1 MHSVDQM
8 DEAVIPEEQRFTGL
22 RNLLESCVHAVIFA
36 REHKIDL
43 AASGPKDAFWCLML
57 PWLLEIDVLNPVPP
71 LRQFIDTGKAKI
83 LEADFDGSDIAKMLK
98 TVLDSDTHL
107 LQCCPTTLHLAR
119 HFSFN
124 FIYDAASLPE
134 PENKGVAFD
143 SLYDNFVRLTY
154 EQGPFRRA
162 AFTHIFNLE
171 IEGRD
176 LTIGNVRIIRLNP
189 GFKAALLKQGI
200 SNPFVHPFLHP
211 AGVGDCFIYSVET
224 AGDKMDDA
232 WLLEKRSE
240 ASRFVMLLQYCKDGL
255 VHLGYTVPKFYPE
268 WAGEIRYDSLFFLGN
283 PRRVP
288 HDQGKSPY
296 KIGTADLSMI
306 SRYWAAFSTP
316 EIANLIDDRSSKV
329 RQAILR
335 AGDYYEKSHEAMEL
349 PERLVYLAISLEAL
363 FSPENQEQLRFRIA
377 HAAAQ
382 FLGSNGENKKSIFDD
397 LYEFYGRRSKLVHGG
412 YPVGS
417 YYDGTFV
424 TLVEVERWSGL
435 MRRAVLGFFILALRG
450 ETDRR
455 KILQSLEDSAFN
467 DSFASDIHRRAA
479 IDDYLSEKGL

>member
-1 MHSVDQM
+1 MMHGSREAIGSEPVCDAPSVLQGWIS
-8 DEAVIPEEQRFTGL
+8 APRLHSPGL
-22 RNLLESCVHAVIFA
+22 
-36 REHKIDL
+36 
-43 AASGPKDAFWCLML
+43 
-57 PWLLEIDVLNPVPP
+57 
-71 LRQFIDTGKAKI
+71 
-83 LEADFDGSDIAKMLK
+83 
-98 TVLDSDTHL
+98 
-107 LQCCPTTLHLAR
+107 
-119 HFSFN
+119 
-124 FIYDAASLPE
+124 
-134 PENKGVAFD
+134 
-143 SLYDNFVRLTY
+143 
-154 EQGPFRRA
+154 
-162 AFTHIFNLE
+162 
-171 IEGRD
+171 
-176 LTIGNVRIIRLNP
+176 
-189 GFKAALLKQGI
+189 
-200 SNPFVHPFLHP
+200 
-211 AGVGDCFIYSVET
+211 
-224 AGDKMDDA
+224 
-232 WLLEKRSE
+232 
-240 ASRFVMLLQYCKDGL
+240 
-255 VHLGYTVPKFYPE
+255 E
-268 WAGEIRYDSLFFLGN
+268 WAGEIRYDSLFFLATPDVFRTTKENHPTRSG
-283 PRRVP
+283 PR
-288 HDQGKSPY
+288 DFT
-296 KIGTADLSMI
+296 IDLL
-306 SRYWAAFSTP
+306 YWAASSTP